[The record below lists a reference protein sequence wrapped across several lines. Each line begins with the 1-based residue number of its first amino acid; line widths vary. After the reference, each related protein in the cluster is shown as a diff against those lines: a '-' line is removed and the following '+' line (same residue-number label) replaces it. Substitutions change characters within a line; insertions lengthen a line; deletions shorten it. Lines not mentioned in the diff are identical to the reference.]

1 MKKLIPLLTIFML
14 GSGTSI
20 STAQTSLFAGLNVA
34 ESTNVGFWGVN
45 PTVEVQQN
53 ITTNT
58 TVDLRLNGFLD
69 IAPKESEPELRG
81 KEYHRSFYADLGLNV
96 RLIDRSVDWIIGAG
110 GSYQIG
116 GERYISTASYYGG
129 ELIDYRFEETDFS
142 GFGIFIKNS
151 VEFNRSVS
159 LNLTVYRYSFLGE
172 YISFGPSFKIR

>member
-1 MKKLIPLLTIFML
+1 MKKLIPLLIIFML

-20 STAQTSLFAGLNVA
+20 STAQTSLFVGLN
-34 ESTNVGFWGVN
+34 
-45 PTVEVQQN
+45 
-53 ITTNT
+53 
-58 TVDLRLNGFLD
+58 
-69 IAPKESEPELRG
+69 
-81 KEYHRSFYADLGLNV
+81 
-96 RLIDRSVDWIIGAG
+96 AG